1 VSEPTGVPRRTLG
14 AGATLASLAQIG
26 AALTGG
32 LMGVVIARVLGP
44 SGTGHVNL
52 VLTAGLVLASICSLG
67 VEVGLNYHVSGRR
80 WPAPAALRQSQVTA
94 VVLGLLGAALGIGV
108 ALALK
113 DSAFRGVGVPA
124 IVVGMAAL
132 PFMLGWT
139 YSSYAALAMDRYEAF
154 AIASAGQNTVAL
166 ILSPM
171 LSLPLE
177 VTGAV
182 AAVTISHAVTA
193 AGLLRWGSRSLG
205 AAPAGWLG
213 ETTSRAK
220 EAISFG
226 LRANVSN
233 VLQLFN
239 YRADLFVL
247 NAVASSA
254 DVGRYAIAV
263 SITSLGQLLPRA
275 LASVVLPR
283 VAALDVTTD
292 RAALDMVVVKSV
304 RHAIVISIG
313 MTVVLALALL
323 LVPFVYGSNF
333 SDAIVLG
340 LLLLPGIAFIAVAG
354 VLSSTIVGKGKPQY
368 SLYGVLM
375 VTPPTLLL
383 YALLIPTLDA
393 VGAALASSASYIAL
407 TVIAFH
413 YFRKVT
419 GLHFADVLPRA
430 AELADYRDLV
440 ARIRT
445 RLRRRASTSASE

>member
-14 AGATLASLAQIG
+14 AGATLASLSQIG

-32 LMGVVIARVLGP
+32 LMGVVIARILGP

-52 VLTAGLVLASICSLG
+52 VLTAGLVLGALCSLG

-80 WPAPAALRQSQVTA
+80 WPAAAALRQSQLAA
-94 VVLGLLGAALGIGV
+94 VVLGVLGAAAGTGI

-113 DSAFRGVGVPA
+113 GSAFRGVDVPA

-139 YSSYAALAMDRYEAF
+139 YSSYAALAMDRYEAY
-154 AIASAGQNTVAL
+154 ALAAAGQNTVAL
-166 ILSPM
+166 VLSPV
-171 LSLPLE
+171 LALPLE

-182 AAVTISHAVTA
+182 AAVTISHAVIA
-193 AGLLRWGSRSLG
+193 VALLRWGSRALG
-205 AAPAGWLG
+205 AAPAGWLQ
-213 ETTSRAK
+213 ETVGRAK
-220 EAISFG
+220 EAVSFG

-233 VLQLFN
+233 VLQLLN

-254 DVGRYAIAV
+254 DVGRYAVAV
-263 SITSLGQLLPRA
+263 SITSLGQLMPRA

-283 VAALDVTTD
+283 VAALDTGTE

-304 RHAIVISIG
+304 RHSVLIALGTS
-313 MTVVLALALL
+313 VVLALGLL
-323 LVPFVYGSNF
+323 LVPFVYGSDF
-333 SDAIVLG
+333 SEAIVLG
-340 LLLLPGIAFIAVAG
+340 LLLLPGIAFVGVGG

-368 SLYGVLM
+368 SLYNVLM
-375 VTPPTLLL
+375 VTPPTLAL
-383 YALLIPTLDA
+383 YALLIPRFDA
-393 VGAALASSASYIAL
+393 VGAALASTASYVAATFITL
-407 TVIAFH
+407 YFFH
-413 YFRKVT
+413 RVT
-419 GLHFADVLPRA
+419 GLPLGELRPRA
-430 AELADYRDLV
+430 AELADYRDLA

-445 RLRRRASTSASE
+445 RLRRRASASASE